1 MNGPN
6 PSNPLTKK
14 QVFPHIS
21 AEKGPLLWNIQV
33 LLSKSDKFRH
43 LSTHLDQNHL
53 ALGCHPS
60 QTLNPGQHLGP
71 YFLAYRD
78 FCHLKRDDPA
88 MPNHLRS
95 DLDQLGQ

>member
-1 MNGPN
+1 MTQTYQ
-6 PSNPLTKK
+6 PSNQETSVPPIFRLKK
-14 QVFPHIS
+14 ALSFG
-21 AEKGPLLWNIQV
+21 AIQV

-43 LSTHLDQNHL
+43 LSTHLDQKHL

-71 YFLAYRD
+71 YLLAYRY
-78 FCHLKRDDPA
+78 FRHLKRDDPA